1 MHQHANTPVRRLPVG
16 HLSIRPTRETAEVS
30 RRLPVAGASGRR
42 GAALVGVL
50 LRRIRRRRRTH
61 PAGQHR
67 SLLALWDRPS
77 HARGCDR
84 TRPVG
89 ITVRHAAAQPTGAR
103 ASRRRTR
110 SRPTAKT
117 STPSQRSS
125 PMATLV
131 TRYRSREPPMPSMY
145 ATIAAKPNGCAR
157 QQRPLRISHPCC
169 DWATGQ

>member
-1 MHQHANTPVRRLPVG
+1 MHQHANIPVRRLPVG
-16 HLSIRPTRETAEVS
+16 HLSTRPTRETAEVS
-30 RRLPVAGASGRR
+30 VDHPSLERAAAEVLPSWVYSYVGYGAGDGHTQQANIKAFSRLGS
-42 GAALVGVL
+42 
-50 LRRIRRRRRTH
+50 
-61 PAGQHR
+61 
-67 SLLALWDRPS
+67 SLACSW
-77 HARGCDR
+77 CDR
-84 TRPVG
+84 TRPIG
-89 ITVRHAAAQPTGAR
+89 ITVRHAAAQPTGAC
-103 ASRRRTR
+103 ASRQRTR

-125 PMATLV
+125 AVATQV